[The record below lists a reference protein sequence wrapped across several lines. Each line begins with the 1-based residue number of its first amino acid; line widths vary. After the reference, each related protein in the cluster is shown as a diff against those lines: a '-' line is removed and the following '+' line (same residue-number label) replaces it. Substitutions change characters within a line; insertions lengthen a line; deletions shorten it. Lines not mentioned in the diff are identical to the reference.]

1 MSTADI
7 KILARRA
14 IRAIWQRSRGCSPTT
29 SRARLAII
37 PSCVRVVD
45 GGSVRAIRNTV
56 EGMCLR
62 GESNQICDRWFGSGC
77 ACGSGEPFT
86 VANAICIHEE
96 DCGVLWKHVDM
107 SATLLKYGV
116 RGGS

>member
-1 MSTADI
+1 
-7 KILARRA
+7 
-14 IRAIWQRSRGCSPTT
+14 
-29 SRARLAII
+29 
-37 PSCVRVVD
+37 
-45 GGSVRAIRNTV
+45 
-56 EGMCLR
+56 MCLR

-107 SATLLKYGV
+107 FSDTSEVRRSRRLVISSEATAGLKGAQTIDRRLDRGV
-116 RGGS
+116 RTIGPLSRGRFRSCSWLWYISCCAV